1 MSSTISGTADNF
13 PIPPSAALVE
23 DLAAAN
29 HVLFDNGIL
38 DAFGHASARNDNH
51 PDQFVLSRSM
61 APGLVQASDLMI
73 YNLDAEPLNAD
84 GRASYLER
92 FIHAEI
98 YKARP
103 EVMAI
108 VHSHSQSVIP
118 FAISSVALRPVY
130 HMAGF
135 LKQVPR
141 FEIRDRFGDATDVL
155 VSDRAKG
162 CCLAAALGQHSVALM
177 RGHGM
182 VAVGNSIMEAV
193 FRSVYT
199 EYNARIQIQAIGLG
213 GTVEYLTDAE
223 AAAIEPSLS
232 KQCER
237 SWALWKTASAQL
249 RRERKAA

>member
-1 MSSTISGTADNF
+1 MS
-13 PIPPSAALVE
+13 
-23 DLAAAN
+23 AN
-29 HVLFDNGIL
+29 HILFDNGIL
-38 DAFGHASARNDNH
+38 DAFGHVSARNDRH
-51 PDQFVLSRSM
+51 PGQFLLSRSM
-61 APGLVQASDLMI
+61 APGLVEADDLI
-73 YNLDAEPLNAD
+73 VYDLDSEPLNAA

-118 FAISSVALRPVY
+118 FAVSSVTLQPVY

-135 LKQVPR
+135 LRQVPR
-141 FEIRDRFGDATDVL
+141 FEIREKFGDATDVL

-162 CCLAAALGQHSVALM
+162 CCLAEKLGPHSVALM

-182 VAVGNSIMEAV
+182 VAVGVSIVEAV

-199 EYNARIQIQAIGLG
+199 ENNARIQIQAIGLG
-213 GTVEYLTDAE
+213 GSVEYLTDGE

-237 SWALWKTASAQL
+237 SWTLWKTASARL
-249 RRERKAA
+249 RGEKNTV